1 MILFLLLAV
10 LAGAMLPVQ
19 TGVNV
24 QLRGLL
30 GQPLAAALVSFL
42 VGTLGLAAVVALLR
56 VPVPVG
62 AAWGRSAWWHWSGGL
77 LGAAYIAV
85 TIVLAPRLG
94 GRRTHRRARRWPDDG
109 VVDRRPLRV
118 GRLRPARRHAASARG
133 RGAHRGGRSWFAD
146 SRRRGLRSDRLVS
159 IR

>member
-1 MILFLLLAV
+1 MMLFLLLAV

-30 GQPLAAALVSFL
+30 GEPLAAALVSFL
-42 VGTLGLAAVVALLR
+42 VGTLGLAAVMALLR
-56 VPVPVG
+56 VAVPVG
-62 AAWGRSAWWHWSGGL
+62 TAWERSAWWHWSGGL

-94 GRRTHRRARRWPDDG
+94 AATLIAALVAGQMIASL
-109 VVDRRPLRV
+109 VVDHYGWVGFTEHAISPMRLAGAALIVTGVILVRR
-118 GRLRPARRHAASARG
+118 
-133 RGAHRGGRSWFAD
+133 
-146 SRRRGLRSDRLVS
+146 
-159 IR
+159 

>member
-42 VGTLGLAAVVALLR
+42 VGSLGLAAVVALLR
-56 VPVPVG
+56 VPVAVG

-85 TIVLAPRLG
+85 TVVLAPRLG
-94 GRRTHRRARRWPDDG
+94 AAALIAALVAGQMLASLIVDHFGWVGFAQHAVTPLRLAGAALIVVG
-109 VVDRRPLRV
+109 VV
-118 GRLRPARRHAASARG
+118 
-133 RGAHRGGRSWFAD
+133 
-146 SRRRGLRSDRLVS
+146 LV
-159 IR
+159 RQ